1 MQNFSKTRVLV
12 YSAICVA
19 LSLAMSAVKL
29 FSMPQGGT
37 VTACSMLF
45 IVLVG
50 YWFGPK
56 AGILA
61 GVVRGLLDLA
71 LGAYIVHP
79 VQLIMDYPLAFA
91 LLGVAGF
98 VRERKAGLYIGYCL
112 GTIGRWAASTLS
124 GAIFFASY
132 APAGQNPFIYSGIYN
147 ASYIVPE
154 MIITILILCIPAL
167 KRVIDNIKR

>member
-1 MQNFSKTRVLV
+1 MLV

-19 LSLAMSAVKL
+19 LSLVLSVVKL

-50 YWFGPK
+50 YWFGPR

-61 GVVRGLLDLA
+61 GVVRGLSDLVI
-71 LGAYIVHP
+71 GAYIVHP
-79 VQLIMDYPLAFA
+79 VQLILDYPLAFG

-98 VRERKAGLYIGYCL
+98 VRNKKAGLYIGYCL
-112 GTIGRWAASTLS
+112 GTIARWVASTLS

-132 APAGQNPFIYSGIYN
+132 APAGQSPFVYSGIYN

-154 MIITILILCIPAL
+154 MIITLLILCIPAL
-167 KRVIDNIKR
+167 RHVIDKIKR